1 MFNPSIIPI
10 NVMEMKMKMKMK
22 MEMEMKKKESCMWL
36 VKQCDI
42 KNFFKKELEN

>member
-10 NVMEMKMKMKMK
+10 NVMEMKMKMK